1 MTVDATASHGSAAG
15 TIDHAALEYE
25 CSKPH
30 LQLLERH
37 LIFSFGRGRR
47 HNVKTVEIAS
57 AVSMSHEVAV
67 CVLLNINFSQC
78 LQYSFE
84 TPPVG
89 HCIIMSF
96 RVCRMSWSNDP

>member
-1 MTVDATASHGSAAG
+1 MAVQLVPLTMPHWNLQQYG
-15 TIDHAALEYE
+15 

-57 AVSMSHEVAV
+57 AVSVSHEVAV
-67 CVLLNINFSQC
+67 CVLLNKKFFNQVNVFNIVLKHC
-78 LQYSFE
+78 LFVIVS
-84 TPPVG
+84 
-89 HCIIMSF
+89 S
-96 RVCRMSWSNDP
+96 